1 MKKRL
6 GLGLIAGV
14 MAVGMLPGTAS
25 AGQYCERADEV
36 ATEAG
41 FACRAGLGL
50 VLDVCSKVTEKWG
63 NECQLA

>member
-6 GLGLIAGV
+6 GVGLIAGAL
-14 MAVGMLPGTAS
+14 AVGMLPGTAS

-41 FACRAGLGL
+41 YGCRAGLGL
-50 VLDVCSKVTEKWG
+50 VLDACTKVASKWG
-63 NECQLA
+63 NECGLG